1 MPMRI
6 VNLKAASGGGGGTVV
21 NSDTSGLFK
30 FVHHS
35 TADNHVNDQK
45 GSEFTAR
52 RILIIRSPRR
62 L

>member
-30 FVHHS
+30 FVHHD
-35 TADNHVNDQK
+35 TATTEIYTVDLV
-45 GSEFTAR
+45 GSVR
-52 RILIIRSPRR
+52 CV
-62 L
+62 

>member
-30 FVHHS
+30 FVHHD
-35 TADNHVNDQK
+35 TNGDLVNDRQDRIYSPTDFNNPRSQK
-45 GSEFTAR
+45 KF
-52 RILIIRSPRR
+52 
-62 L
+62 

>member
-30 FVHHS
+30 FVHHEYCGQY
-35 TADNHVNDQK
+35 VNVRKDQNLQPD
-45 GSEFTAR
+45 GF
-52 RILIIRSPRR
+52 
-62 L
+62 